1 MAAHVESS
9 VESSAA
15 WQSARAFI
23 AGARDCALCLCA
35 GVCGFASIPPTFFTL
50 LYFPDRER
58 FPWTEEQ
65 SAADIGHARYRLFGQ
80 S

>member
-50 LYFPDRER
+50 LFP
-58 FPWTEEQ
+58 
-65 SAADIGHARYRLFGQ
+65 
-80 S
+80 